1 MLSVIGLGLSRND
14 LTQTHLALIQAAD
27 VLSGG
32 ARHLDLFPLFSG
44 EKIEIKKNLD
54 TLPGLFLD
62 KLAQGKNIVVLASG
76 DPLFFGIAQYL
87 ADRIG
92 KDRIKIYPNI
102 SAVAAAFARIKESWQ
117 DARVL
122 SFHGRAFEHRHLGD
136 FRTND
141 KLAVFT
147 DPVHTPA
154 RICTILRE
162 NKITDFQICVL
173 ERLGSRD
180 ETLTWFEPGHPV
192 EKDFS
197 EPNLVVF
204 LRKKNDPAHSAVPV
218 FPGMPDD
225 LFVHEQGLITK
236 PEIRVISLSKLMLQP
251 DHILWDLG
259 AGSGAVSIEASHYIT
274 GGMIY
279 AVEKKES
286 RIQDIH
292 TNMKTFGVK
301 NLTVC
306 KGLLPEEI
314 NNLPDP
320 DRVFIGGGGKDLPS
334 IIRAAGARIREN
346 GIMVINTVLISNM
359 TASLDMLSS
368 MGFDTRIIQVQVNTG
383 HKMPWGQML
392 KSRNPVFIIQGIKQ
406 VRTKQEKN
414 RCSDIR

>member
-14 LTQTHLALIQAAD
+14 LTHTHLALIQTAD

-76 DPLFFGIAQYL
+76 DPLFFGIGAYL

-92 KDRIKIYPNI
+92 KDRIQIYPNI

-117 DARVL
+117 DVRVM
-122 SFHGRAFEHRHLGD
+122 SFHGRPFENRHLGD
-136 FRTND
+136 FRTHD

-147 DPVHTPA
+147 DPVQTPA
-154 RICTILRE
+154 RICRTLGE
-162 NKITDFQICVL
+162 NQITDFQICVL

-180 ETLTWFEPGHPV
+180 ETLTWFDPGQPV
-192 EKDFS
+192 ERDFS

-204 LRKKNDPAHSAVPV
+204 LREKNDPAQSVVPV

-225 LFVHEQGLITK
+225 RFHHEQGLITK
-236 PEIRVISLSKLMLQP
+236 PEIRVISLSKLRLQP

-259 AGSGAVSIEASHYIT
+259 AGSGSVSIEASYYIT

-279 AVEKKES
+279 AVEKKDT

-292 TNMKTFGVK
+292 RNRNTFGVK

-306 KGLLPEEI
+306 QGHLPGEMET
-314 NNLPDP
+314 LPDP
-320 DRVFIGGGGKDLPS
+320 DRIFIGGGGKDLPS
-334 IIRAAGARIREN
+334 IIRAAGARIKEN

-383 HKMPWGQML
+383 HGMPWGQML

-406 VRTKQEKN
+406 
-414 RCSDIR
+414 